1 MPSITSSSRR
11 HRGRGGRQGH
21 EPRARIRMREM
32 RALEMSIQ
40 GWSQHAIGAELGIS
54 QAAVSKLLKRVE
66 ERALRDLSGVVQRQK
81 ARQALRLEHIYSESM
96 RAWERSKA
104 ESTRRRQR
112 KTQPGP
118 GGSGTTVAE
127 ITVEAQ
133 HGDPRFLDE
142 ARRAL
147 ADLNKLWGLDAPQ
160 RLDLRA
166 ARNPFADLTE
176 DQLRELAAQQRAL
189 IDLSSALPVDPVLH
203 PRRDP
208 HGD

>member
-1 MPSITSSSRR
+1 
-11 HRGRGGRQGH
+11 
-21 EPRARIRMREM
+21 MREM
-32 RALEMSIQ
+32 RTLEMSIQ
-40 GWSQHAIGAELGIS
+40 GWSQHHIATDLGIS
-54 QAAVSKLLKRVE
+54 QAAVSKILKRVE
-66 ERALRDLSGVVQRQK
+66 ERALRELSGVVQRQK

-112 KTQPGP
+112 KTQPGQ
-118 GGSGTTVAE
+118 GGSGSTVAE

-160 RLDLRA
+160 RVDLRA
-166 ARNPFADLTE
+166 SRNPFADLTE
-176 DQLRELAAQQRAL
+176 DQLRDLSAQQRSL
-189 IDLSSALPVDPVLH
+189 IDASRSLASTTVELPRGAHHVAPE
-203 PRRDP
+203 
-208 HGD
+208 

>member
-1 MPSITSSSRR
+1 
-11 HRGRGGRQGH
+11 
-21 EPRARIRMREM
+21 MREM